1 LCCGVVAAGEM
12 KFDVVVIAGDGLS
25 LEGEVV
31 AGGEISLFIGSEL
44 KVVAAK
50 RLRLDGVVNKV
61 VAGGESSLVVLVGCW
76 VLWGKMGVCLGV
88 WV

>member
-1 LCCGVVAAGEM
+1 M